1 MQVNTCIQVLLV
13 LFMQSESTPNVEL
26 DTRQRILT
34 SALEV
39 FLDKGYAAATTR
51 AIAQHAGVNEV
62 TLFRHFGN
70 KLNLVAAIIERF
82 SPVNGLKMLI
92 DESLTGDYHED
103 LRQISK
109 YIIAGMTEQPDIMPL
124 VLFEAHQ
131 IPELRE
137 LLESVPRQMF
147 SVLIQYFERQAE
159 AGNVRPDLSPFLI
172 AQSFFFLNASFART
186 MRYVHERKYPL
197 PISSDAAPEQLL
209 EIFLHGVSTKK

>member
-1 MQVNTCIQVLLV
+1 MKLTLTHKVHDSLELHYQGQT
-13 LFMQSESTPNVEL
+13 LFRYVYEPNDAPMESPRPYFHPLRTL
-26 DTRQRILT
+26 R
-34 SALEV
+34 
-39 FLDKGYAAATTR
+39 G
-51 AIAQHAGVNEV
+51 NEV

-82 SPVNGLKMLI
+82 SPVNGLKTLI
-92 DESLTGDYHED
+92 DEDLTGDYHED

-147 SVLIQYFERQAE
+147 SVLIQYFERQTE
-159 AGNVRPDLSPFLI
+159 AGNVRADLSPFLI

-186 MRYVHERKYPL
+186 MRYVQERKYPL
-197 PISSDAAPEQLL
+197 PLSTDAAPEQLL